1 MNRDPTILYLEVQ
14 TYLEIVVSAAH
25 HPFISSLVSVAGE
38 RLRAKLPNRADASHI
53 GYYLSVN
60 ANCFFIYF
68 SVERIAT
75 LPASWGSTRNKDDNL
90 GSASTSAGERY
101 VR

>member
-1 MNRDPTILYLEVQ
+1 MKYLAPSAHLIEMIVSTAGHALVPPPASRTDQRRRTRLLNRVA
-14 TYLEIVVSAAH
+14 V
-25 HPFISSLVSVAGE
+25 SLVGF
-38 RLRAKLPNRADASHI
+38 
-53 GYYLSVN
+53 YLSVN
-60 ANCFFIYF
+60 TNCFPITFL
-68 SVERIAT
+68 VERVPT

>member
-1 MNRDPTILYLEVQ
+1 MNWDPTIPDVELQ
-14 TYLEIVVSAAH
+14 TYLEMVLSTPYHLFVFSHVSIAGKRLLNKIPHRAA
-25 HPFISSLVSVAGE
+25 
-38 RLRAKLPNRADASHI
+38 ASHV

-60 ANCFFIYF
+60 TNCFPITFF
-68 SVERIAT
+68 VERVST